1 MFARLS
7 LARTQKNWLISITGR
22 NFNVKSS
29 TNLGFPCTYTEE
41 ETQKILDTINEN
53 DVEQLYK
60 YNITKYRLK
69 RIEGWR
75 KKFGRFMSLDQ
86 VLELDGFGITVLRKF
101 YDSIVHT
108 PATSEELIQKVTKK
122 DIKFTTPVFPANLIP
137 KVQSC
142 VSLYVGLDFV
152 TWAKFKVIKDQ
163 PTVLT
168 GWNSFQIVDRKLHVS
183 ELIRNVTQLNQLIPE
198 ADVYVVENPAVAQTV
213 AMGSAVQTNINIQR
227 SQLIAMIM
235 LSLSSRPVEDPE
247 IAGNNVFFFKQYTS
261 ARLFGIF
268 VGNERVSADS
278 VIRSLMERQVGPSE
292 EPDIE
297 QNQSK
302 LTVPSGLKIIYEENG
317 NAEREFLGQ
326 AVLLGFSFLRLSV
339 FKCENSL
346 KVFRR

>member
-1 MFARLS
+1 MFARLP
-7 LARTQKNWLISITGR
+7 LVRIQNNWLGSIVGR

-41 ETQKILDTINEN
+41 ETQKILETINEN

-86 VLELDGFGITVLRKF
+86 VLELDGFRITVLRKF
-101 YDSIVHT
+101 YDSIVQT
-108 PATSEELIQKVTKK
+108 PATSEELVQKVAKK
-122 DIKFTTPVFPANLIP
+122 DIKFTTPVFSANLIP

-152 TWAKFKVIKDQ
+152 TWAKFKVVKDQ
-163 PTVLT
+163 PTVLA

-213 AMGSAVQTNINIQR
+213 AMGSAVQTNINVQR
-227 SQLIAMIM
+227 SQLIAMIV
-235 LSLSSRPVEDPE
+235 LSLSESPGR
-247 IAGNNVFFFKQYTS
+247 
-261 ARLFGIF
+261 
-268 VGNERVSADS
+268 
-278 VIRSLMERQVGPSE
+278 RSGSCRQRRFLLQAGPSE

-297 QNQSK
+297 QTPVK
-302 LTVPSGLKIIYEENG
+302 LTIPSGLKVVYEEND

-326 AVLLGFSFLRLSV
+326 AVLLGLSFLRLSV